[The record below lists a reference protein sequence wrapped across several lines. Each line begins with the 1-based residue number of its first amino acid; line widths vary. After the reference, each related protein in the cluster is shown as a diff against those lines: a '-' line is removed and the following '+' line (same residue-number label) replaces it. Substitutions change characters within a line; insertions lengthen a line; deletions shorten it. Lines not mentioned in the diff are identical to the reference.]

1 MNKIINISG
10 KYRNVVTSLSRLI
23 LEKIKV
29 SRHNRLSYEVIMF
42 KEIINNDIP
51 LHFYLGLQTMYS
63 NNLHVTGDAY
73 NPTDETSNKIPYIEI
88 TVATNNN
95 KEHRSEIAMKLR
107 NALRHEIE
115 HLTQSGL
122 NTLPGKYLPDDQ
134 LERALSNSKEYLL
147 LEKEV
152 PAMLKGLHFQAAKE
166 RRLFLDV
173 IEEYFQSSFLDESE
187 IIEVK
192 KKWQQV
198 AKKLNLPD
206 IM

>member
-1 MNKIINISG
+1 MTDTIFIPG
-10 KYRNVVTSLSRLI
+10 KYRNIVTTLSGMLLEQIIVEKHKRLDYDVVLFQ
-23 LEKIKV
+23 
-29 SRHNRLSYEVIMF
+29 EVINT
-42 KEIINNDIP
+42 EIP
-51 LHFYLGLQTMYS
+51 LRFYIGLQTKYS
-63 NNLHVTGDAY
+63 NDIHVTGDAY
-73 NPTDETSNKIPYIEI
+73 NPTEKFNEQIPYIEI

-122 NTLPGKYLPDDQ
+122 NTLQGKYLPDDQ

-152 PAMLKGLHFQAAKE
+152 PAMLKGLHFRAVKE

-192 KKWQQV
+192 NKWQQV

>member
-1 MNKIINISG
+1 MHETIKISG
-10 KYRNVVTSLSRLI
+10 KYRNLVTKLSKLFLDNIISQSTFSKQYDVI
-23 LEKIKV
+23 L
-29 SRHNRLSYEVIMF
+29 F
-42 KEIINNDIP
+42 KEIINEDIP
-51 LHFYLGLQTMYS
+51 LHFYVGLQTKYS
-63 NNLHVTGDAY
+63 KELYVTGDAY
-73 NPTDETSNKIPYIEI
+73 NPTEEFSDQIPYIEI
-88 TVATNNN
+88 SIATNNN

-134 LERALSNSKEYLL
+134 LKRALSNSKEYLL

-152 PAMLKGLHFQAAKE
+152 PAMLKGLHFRAAKE

-187 IIEVK
+187 INEVK
-192 KKWQQV
+192 SKWQRV

>member
-73 NPTDETSNKIPYIEI
+73 NPTEETSNKIPYIEI
-88 TVATNNN
+88 TVGTTSS
-95 KEHRSEIAMKLR
+95 KKQRSDIALR
-107 NALRHEIE
+107 LINTLRHEIE
-115 HLTQSGL
+115 HITQSGL
-122 NTLPGKYLPDDQ
+122 NTLK
-134 LERALSNSKEYLL
+134 S
-147 LEKEV
+147 
-152 PAMLKGLHFQAAKE
+152 
-166 RRLFLDV
+166 
-173 IEEYFQSSFLDESE
+173 
-187 IIEVK
+187 
-192 KKWQQV
+192 
-198 AKKLNLPD
+198 
-206 IM
+206 

>member
-1 MNKIINISG
+1 MKI
-10 KYRNVVTSLSRLI
+10 
-23 LEKIKV
+23 
-29 SRHNRLSYEVIMF
+29 
-42 KEIINNDIP
+42 
-51 LHFYLGLQTMYS
+51 
-63 NNLHVTGDAY
+63 
-73 NPTDETSNKIPYIEI
+73 
-88 TVATNNN
+88 
-95 KEHRSEIAMKLR
+95 R

-115 HLTQSGL
+115 HLTQSGF

-134 LERALSNSKEYLL
+134 LERSLSNTKEYLL

-152 PAMLKGLHFQAAKE
+152 PAMLKGLYFRAVKE

-192 KKWQQV
+192 NRWQLV

-206 IM
+206 FM